1 MPDPVV
7 LYEVDDKVSVI
18 TLNRPEKLNAISP
31 ELRLALTHAFTR
43 ADADPGTSVVLLRA
57 EGRSFCAGYDIGT
70 AAETYTPIAPTEV
83 RGKAI
88 YGAEVFV
95 TYVNPTNPKKGAKNP
110 DGTIAAG
117 SNKNFA
123 FYDAV
128 LTAFEAAGRKPIR
141 VVDIAAARPDLPI
154 AAEVRYEV
162 ARGFVK
168 IEHRASA
175 REPGTDDWRSDPTKA
190 HDHLHPQLEF
200 EMLPWT
206 MKKPVIA
213 SVQGHVMGGG
223 CELVMLCDLTIAA
236 DNATFGE
243 PEVRFSSVGPA
254 IVMPMIIGYKK
265 ARELLY
271 FGDTID
277 AEAALALGM
286 VNRVVPLAE
295 LREAS
300 LRWAKRLSLISPE
313 ALYAA
318 KRAVNRGADAAGF
331 RTALY
336 AGLDVV
342 GPLYATKTEFGQR
355 FREIV
360 AREGV
365 PAAVRWRAAQ
375 FRE

>member
-1 MPDPVV
+1 MPDPLV
-7 LYEVDDKVSVI
+7 LYEVDEKVGIV
-18 TLNRPEKLNAISP
+18 TLNRPEKLNAISA
-31 ELRLALTHAFTR
+31 ELQEQLTDTFAR
-43 ADADPGTSVVLLRA
+43 ADTDPATGVVLLRA
-57 EGRSFCAGYDIGT
+57 EGRSFCAGYDIS
-70 AAETYTPIAPTEV
+70 
-83 RGKAI
+83 
-88 YGAEVFV
+88 
-95 TYVNPTNPKKGAKNP
+95 AK
-110 DGTIAAG
+110 
-117 SNKNFA
+117 
-123 FYDAV
+123 
-128 LTAFEAAGRKPIR
+128 
-141 VVDIAAARPDLPI
+141 
-154 AAEVRYEV
+154 
-162 ARGFVK
+162 
-168 IEHRASA
+168 
-175 REPGTDDWRSDPTKA
+175 EPGADDWRSDAAKA
-190 HDHLHPQLEF
+190 HAHLLPQLEF
-200 EMLPWT
+200 EMLPWV

-277 AEAALALGM
+277 ARMALDLGM

-300 LRWAKRLSLISPE
+300 LRYAKRLSLISPE
-313 ALYAA
+313 ALYAT
-318 KRAVNRGADAAGF
+318 KRAINRGADAAGF

-342 GPLYATKTEFGQR
+342 GPLYATKTEFGQK
-355 FREIV
+355 FRDIV
-360 AREGV
+360 AAEGV
-365 PAAVRWRAAQ
+365 PAAVRWRSAQ